1 MRPGEVWCREAR
13 YGQVRFGGIR
23 RCKVWIKMKRQ
34 KNNKD
39 VVEDT
44 VPNNGNSSGDDKKF
58 RIVELD
64 ILRGNPGS
72 TFKTIVEAKDVQS
85 AIETFYKRF
94 PDSARHIMVVPDE
107 HYIEHT
113 GYVAPKVIIKVQK
126 KKPLIKLVS
135 RCGYLWR
142 GHARSYDVR

>member
-1 MRPGEVWCREAR
+1 
-13 YGQVRFGGIR
+13 
-23 RCKVWIKMKRQ
+23 MKIQ
-34 KNNKD
+34 KSNKD
-39 VVEDT
+39 EVEDLAT
-44 VPNNGNSSGDDKKF
+44 NNGNSNGNDKKF

-72 TFKTIVEAKDVQS
+72 TFKTIVEAKDAQS

-94 PDSARHIMVVPDE
+94 PDSAMHIIVVPDE

-135 RCGYLWR
+135 
-142 GHARSYDVR
+142 

>member
-1 MRPGEVWCREAR
+1 
-13 YGQVRFGGIR
+13 
-23 RCKVWIKMKRQ
+23 MKKQ

-39 VVEDT
+39 IVEDPI
-44 VPNNGNSSGDDKKF
+44 PNNGNNNGNDKKF

-94 PDSARHIMVVPDE
+94 PDSAMHIIVVPDE
-107 HYIEHT
+107 HYVEHT
-113 GYVAPKVIIKVQK
+113 GYVAPKVVIKVQK
-126 KKPLIKLVS
+126 KRPLIKLVS
-135 RCGYLWR
+135 
-142 GHARSYDVR
+142 

>member
-1 MRPGEVWCREAR
+1 VRPGEVCCCEAR
-13 YGQVRFGGIR
+13 HGRVRFGGIR
-23 RCKVWIKMKRQ
+23 KCKVRIKMKIQ
-34 KNNKD
+34 KSNKD
-39 VVEDT
+39 EVEDLAT
-44 VPNNGNSSGDDKKF
+44 NNGNSNGNDKKF

-72 TFKTIVEAKDVQS
+72 TFKTIVEAKDAQS

-94 PDSARHIMVVPDE
+94 PDSAMHIIVVPDE

-135 RCGYLWR
+135 
-142 GHARSYDVR
+142 